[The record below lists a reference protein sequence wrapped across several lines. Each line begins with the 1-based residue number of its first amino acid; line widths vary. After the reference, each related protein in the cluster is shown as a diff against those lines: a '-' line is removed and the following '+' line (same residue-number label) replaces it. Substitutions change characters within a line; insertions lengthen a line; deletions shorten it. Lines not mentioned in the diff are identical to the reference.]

1 MIGGIGRHGRTR
13 RDSRN
18 LATHLLKEPGVAVE
32 IVNSSAPDLRA
43 VMADMELARDGSSA
57 DAAFLHIFISP
68 SRDMSRDE
76 LRQAGELVLRHFGA
90 EEHQAA
96 FVYHDKPRRGGE
108 GGSHLHLVL
117 GRIGLDG
124 DVLPAGFEIIRM
136 ETAMRIAEFEM
147 GEPATLGRHHASG
160 IRWLRANGRTDVAD
174 WLEAA
179 HGPDPDKPSSAASP
193 SKRQA
198 LARKGVELADVAD
211 IVRSAWTA
219 SDGGRSFTAALRAE
233 GLDVIPGQKAGVF
246 VVRHGDVEI
255 GALDRIVKLKRREV
269 AARMEGFD
277 YERPEDHQPD
287 RGPEGS
293 VPGGTQRDDGR
304 PEAGAPA
311 SASGEATG
319 RGAVTHP
326 AAPRDSGDAADRAA
340 VVASVDAR
348 TPSESGCHRL
358 EEARLTA
365 GLKGFSITSTMRVE
379 MDDTALRQLNSRRT
393 LMSRLLLP
401 QLARLDWGQ
410 LRELAEELRHF
421 IHRVRRKIRFGER
434 QPKPIKDFTP
444 SGTIVPKSSSP
455 ACEAD
460 HNPDPGFVPRP
471 R

>member
-18 LATHLLKEPGVAVE
+18 LAAHLLKEQSVAVE

-96 FVYHDKPRRGGE
+96 LVYHDKPRRGGE
-108 GGSHLHLVL
+108 GGSHLHLVV

-160 IRWLRANGRTDVAD
+160 IRWLRANGREDVAD

-179 HGPDPDKPSSAASP
+179 HGPNPDKPSSAASP

-198 LARKGVELADVAD
+198 LARRGVELADAAD

-219 SDGGRSFTAALRAE
+219 SDGGRSFAAALRAE
-233 GLDVIPGQKAGVF
+233 GLDVVPGQKADVF
-246 VVRHGDVEI
+246 VVRYGDVEI

-269 AARMEGFD
+269 AARMEGYD
-277 YERPEDHQPD
+277 NEHQEDHEP
-287 RGPEGS
+287 RGGLQRS
-293 VPGGTQRDDGR
+293 VSGGPQRDHGR

-311 SASGEATG
+311 SASGGPAG
-319 RGAVTHP
+319 SGAVP
-326 AAPRDSGDAADRAA
+326 DRAAPGDSGDAPDRAA

-348 TPSESGCHRL
+348 TPSESGCHRF

-365 GLKGFSITSTMRVE
+365 CLKGFSITSAMRME
-379 MDDTALRQLNSRRT
+379 MDDTAIRELNGHRAR
-393 LMSRLLLP
+393 MPGLLLP
-401 QLARLDWGQ
+401 QLARLDWGR
-410 LRELAEELRHF
+410 LRELAEE
-421 IHRVRRKIRFGER
+421 VRRFVNKVRQKIRFGER
-434 QPKPIKDFTP
+434 QPKPSGQIASKSFRP
-444 SGTIVPKSSSP
+444 SGN
-455 ACEAD
+455 AD
-460 HNPDPGFVPRP
+460 ADPGFTPRP

>member
-18 LATHLLKEPGVAVE
+18 LAAHLMKEQGVAVE

-108 GGSHLHLVL
+108 GGRHLHLVV

-160 IRWLRANGRTDVAD
+160 LRWLRANGREDVAD
-174 WLEAA
+174 WLEDA
-179 HGPDPDKPSSAASP
+179 HGSDPDKPTSAASP

-198 LARKGVELADVAD
+198 LARQGLELADAAEV
-211 IVRSAWTA
+211 VRSAWSA
-219 SDGGRSFTAALRAE
+219 SDGGRSFAVALRAE
-233 GLDVIPGQKAGVF
+233 GLEVVSGKKAGVF

-269 AARMEGFD
+269 AARMEGIE
-277 YERPEDHQPD
+277 YERPEDHQPN
-287 RGPEGS
+287 RRPEGS
-293 VPGGTQRDDGR
+293 VPRGPQRDDGR

-311 SASGEATG
+311 SASRESTG
-319 RGAVTHP
+319 RGAVSDR
-326 AAPRDSGDAADRAA
+326 AAPAGSGDAPDWAA
-340 VVASVDAR
+340 PAASVDAG
-348 TPSESGCHRL
+348 TAPEGGCEHL
-358 EEARLTA
+358 EAVRLTA
-365 GLKGFSITSTMRVE
+365 GLKGFLITSTMRSE
-379 MDDTALRQLNSRRT
+379 MDDTAVRRLNGHRAGIP
-393 LMSRLLLP
+393 RLLLP
-401 QLARLDWGQ
+401 QLARLDWGR
-410 LRELAEELRHF
+410 LSVLAEELRHF

-434 QPKPIKDFTP
+434 QPKPIEASTP
-444 SGTIVPKSSSP
+444 SGTIVSQSSSP
-455 ACEAD
+455 VPGAD
-460 HNPDPGFVPRP
+460 HNPDPGFVPHP

>member
-18 LATHLLKEPGVAVE
+18 LAAHLLKEQGVAVE

-68 SRDMSRDE
+68 ARDMSHDE

-108 GGSHLHLVL
+108 GGSHLHLVV

-147 GEPATLGRHHASG
+147 GEPATLGCHHASG
-160 IRWLRANGRTDVAD
+160 IRWLRANGREDVAD

-179 HGPDPDKPSSAASP
+179 HGPDPDKPTSAASP

-198 LARKGVELADVAD
+198 LARQGLELADAAEV
-211 IVRSAWTA
+211 VRSAWSA
-219 SDGGRSFTAALRAE
+219 SDGGRSFAAALRAE
-233 GLDVIPGQKAGVF
+233 GLEVVPGKKAGVF

-269 AARMEGFD
+269 AARMEGFEH
-277 YERPEDHQPD
+277 ERPEDHQPD
-287 RGPEGS
+287 RGPQDR
-293 VPGGTQRDDGR
+293 VPGGPQRDDGR

-311 SASGEATG
+311 SATG
-319 RGAVTHP
+319 GPAGSRAVSDR
-326 AAPRDSGDAADRAA
+326 AAPGDSGDAPDRATTA
-340 VVASVDAR
+340 ASVDAG
-348 TPSESGCHRL
+348 TAPEGGCHRL
-358 EEARLTA
+358 EAVRLTA
-365 GLKGFSITSTMRVE
+365 GLKGFSITSTMRAE
-379 MDDTALRQLNSRRT
+379 MDDTAIRQLNGHRAR
-393 LMSRLLLP
+393 MSGVLLP
-401 QLARLDWGQ
+401 RLARVDWGR
-410 LRELAEELRHF
+410 LRELAEE
-421 IHRVRRKIRFGER
+421 VRRFVNKVRQKIRFGER
-434 QPKPIKDFTP
+434 QPKPSRPIASKSFRP
-444 SGTIVPKSSSP
+444 SGN
-455 ACEAD
+455 AD
-460 HNPDPGFVPRP
+460 ADPGFTPRP

>member
-18 LATHLLKEPGVAVE
+18 LAAHLLKEPGVAVE

-43 VMADMELARDGSSA
+43 VMADMELARDGSAA

-108 GGSHLHLVL
+108 GGSHLHLVV
-117 GRIGLDG
+117 GRISLDG

-160 IRWLRANGRTDVAD
+160 IRWLRANGREDVAD

-198 LARKGVELADVAD
+198 LARQGVELADTAEV
-211 IVRSAWTA
+211 VRSAWSA
-219 SDGGRSFTAALRAE
+219 SDGGRSFAAALRAE
-233 GLDVIPGQKAGVF
+233 GLDVVPGQKAGVF

-269 AARMEGFD
+269 AARMEGFENELEENQQSD
-277 YERPEDHQPD
+277 GGLPD
-287 RGPEGS
+287 R
-293 VPGGTQRDDGR
+293 VPGSPECDGSSR
-304 PEAGAPA
+304 EIRAPA
-311 SASGEATG
+311 TALGQFADGGSI
-319 RGAVTHP
+319 
-326 AAPRDSGDAADRAA
+326 ADRAA
-340 VVASVDAR
+340 TGDPGVDPDEPAPATSVGAGAA
-348 TPSESGCHRL
+348 SESGRNTID
-358 EEARLTA
+358 EARLIA
-365 GLKGFSITSTMRVE
+365 GLKGFSVTLTMRAE
-379 MDDTALRQLNSRRT
+379 MDNVAIRQLGNRPALTSGLVSR
-393 LMSRLLLP
+393 
-401 QLARLDWGQ
+401 QLARLDWTR
-410 LRELAEELRHF
+410 LRGLAEEVRHF
-421 IHRVRRKIRFGER
+421 IHKVRRKIRFGER
-434 QPKPIKDFTP
+434 QPNP
-444 SGTIVPKSSSP
+444 SGPIAPNAFRPSR
-455 ACEAD
+455 EAET
-460 HNPDPGFVPRP
+460 DPGFTIRP

>member
-18 LATHLLKEPGVAVE
+18 LAAHLLKEPGVAVE

-68 SRDMSRDE
+68 ARDMSRDE

-108 GGSHLHLVL
+108 GGSHLHLVV

-147 GEPATLGRHHASG
+147 GEPATLGRHHSSG
-160 IRWLRANGRTDVAD
+160 IRWLRANGREDVAD

-179 HGPDPDKPSSAASP
+179 HGPDPDKPTSAASP

-198 LARKGVELADVAD
+198 LARQGMELADAAEV
-211 IVRSAWTA
+211 VRSAWSA
-219 SDGGRSFTAALRAE
+219 SDGGRSFAAALRAE
-233 GLDVIPGQKAGVF
+233 GLEVVPGKKAGVF
-246 VVRHGDVEI
+246 VVRQGDVEI

-269 AARMEGFD
+269 AARMEGF
-277 YERPEDHQPD
+277 EHEHPEDHQPD
-287 RGPEGS
+287 RGPQDP
-293 VPGGTQRDDGR
+293 VPGGPQRDDGR

-311 SASGEATG
+311 SAPRESTG
-319 RGAVTHP
+319 RGAVSDR
-326 AAPRDSGDAADRAA
+326 AAPAGSGDAPDRAA
-340 VVASVDAR
+340 PAASVDAGTTR
-348 TPSESGCHRL
+348 EGGCDHL
-358 EEARLTA
+358 EAVRLTA
-365 GLKGFSITSTMRVE
+365 GLKGFSITPTMRAE
-379 MDDTALRQLNSRRT
+379 MDDTAIRQHNSHRAR
-393 LMSRLLLP
+393 MPGLLLP
-401 QLARLDWGQ
+401 RLARLDWGH

-421 IHRVRRKIRFGER
+421 VHRVRRKIRFGER
-434 QPKPIKDFTP
+434 QPKP
-444 SGTIVPKSSSP
+444 SGPIASKASRPTR
-455 ACEAD
+455 EAET
-460 HNPDPGFVPRP
+460 DPGFTIRP